1 MEFSQ
6 SVNDDNIV
14 KAYGQFR
21 IEQKDGKV
29 TILDFLEK
37 AVPLTATLE
46 YEQLDVGREINLR
59 LLYCGP
65 EEPLQTT
72 ILKTPFTSLAVHNNA
87 VRKAVIFQE
96 AYYFGEIVKREL
108 SPDTWTIKILNDRVL
123 LFNNNH
129 NAWGHQFMM
138 GDVLL
143 VFNDDSIKS
152 VDRESFDRAYTVLD
166 KKDSVLTVVR
176 DIDKKRALLLTAE
189 QRTPFVGEALG
200 LLPVGFDALASK
212 RGVYFEREG
221 EPDFYIENG
230 QYLTFDEYDETG
242 ESYRVMTQE
251 TFDDEWIHIEDKDI

>member
-29 TILDFLEK
+29 TILDFLENC
-37 AVPLTATLE
+37 VPLKATLE

-72 ILKTPFTSLAVHNNA
+72 ILKTPFTSLAVHEND
-87 VRKAVIFQE
+87 VCKAVILNDK
-96 AYYFGEIVKREL
+96 GPILVKR
-108 SPDTWTIKILNDRVL
+108 LNEAFPFLNVKYDWFNDSIVL
-123 LFNNNH
+123 ESEFLNPH
-129 NAWGHQFMM
+129 S

-143 VFNDDSIKS
+143 VRNDDSLQYRS
-152 VDRESFDRAYTVLD
+152 REIFDKNYTILD
-166 KKDSVLTVVR
+166 KKDFVLTVVR
-176 DIDKKRALLLTAE
+176 DIDKKRLLLLTAD
-189 QRTPFVGEALG
+189 QKTPFVREALG

-221 EPDFYIENG
+221 KPDFYIENG
-230 QYLTFDEYDETG
+230 QYLTFDEYDKTG
-242 ESYRVMTQE
+242 ESYRVMTPE
-251 TFDDEWIHIEDKDI
+251 TFDDEWIHIKDKDI

>member
-87 VRKAVIFQE
+87 VCKAVILNDE
-96 AYYFGEIVKREL
+96 GPILVKR
-108 SPDTWTIKILNDRVL
+108 LNEAFPFLNVKYDWFNDAIVL
-123 LFNNNH
+123 ESEFLNPH
-129 NAWGHQFMM
+129 SG
-138 GDVLL
+138 GVLL
-143 VFNDDSIKS
+143 VQNDDSLQYRI
-152 VDRESFDRAYTVLD
+152 REIFDENYTILD
-166 KKDSVLTVVR
+166 KKDSVLTVIR
-176 DIDKKRALLLTAE
+176 DIDKKRALLLTAD
-189 QRTPFVGEALG
+189 QKTPFVREALG

-221 EPDFYIENG
+221 KPDFYIENG

-242 ESYRVMTQE
+242 ESYRVMTPE

>member
-29 TILDFLEK
+29 TILDFLENC
-37 AVPLTATLE
+37 VPLTATLE

-72 ILKTPFTSLAVHNNA
+72 ILKTPFTSLAVHEND
-87 VRKAVIFQE
+87 VCKAVILNDK
-96 AYYFGEIVKREL
+96 GPILVKR
-108 SPDTWTIKILNDRVL
+108 LNEAFPFLNVKYDWFSDSIVL
-123 LFNNNH
+123 ESEFLNPNS
-129 NAWGHQFMM
+129 

-143 VFNDDSIKS
+143 VQNDDSIKS

-176 DIDKKRALLLTAE
+176 DIDKKRFLLLTAD
-189 QRTPFVGEALG
+189 QRMSFVREALG

-212 RGVYFEREG
+212 SGVYFEREG
-221 EPDFYIENG
+221 KPDFYIENG

-242 ESYRVMTQE
+242 ESYRVMTPE
-251 TFDDEWIHIEDKDI
+251 TFDDEWIHIKDKDI

>member
-1 MEFSQ
+1 MEFPQ

-72 ILKTPFTSLAVHNNA
+72 ILKTPFTSLAVHKNA
-87 VRKAVIFQE
+87 VCKAVILNGNGPMLVKGLNAAVPFLNVK
-96 AYYFGEIVKREL
+96 YDWFNDSIVLE
-108 SPDTWTIKILNDRVL
+108 SEFLNP
-123 LFNNNH
+123 H
-129 NAWGHQFMM
+129 S

-143 VFNDDSIKS
+143 VRNDDSLQYRS
-152 VDRESFDRAYTVLD
+152 REIFDKNYTILD
-166 KKDSVLTVVR
+166 KKDFVLTVVR
-176 DIDKKRALLLTAE
+176 DIDKKRLLLLTAD
-189 QRTPFVGEALG
+189 QKTPFVREALG

-221 EPDFYIENG
+221 KPDFYIENG

>member
-87 VRKAVIFQE
+87 VHKAVIFQE

-108 SPDTWTIKILNDRVL
+108 SPDTWTIEVLNDRVL

-129 NAWGHQFMM
+129 NAWGYQFMM

-143 VFNDDSIKS
+143 VFNDDSIKA

-166 KKDSVLTVVR
+166 KKNYVLTVIR
-176 DIDKKRALLLTAE
+176 DINKKRALLLTAD
-189 QRTPFVGEALG
+189 QKTPFVREALG

-221 EPDFYIENG
+221 KPDFYIENG
-230 QYLTFDEYDETG
+230 QYLTFNEYDKTG
-242 ESYRVMTQE
+242 ESYRVMTPE

>member
-1 MEFSQ
+1 MEFPQ

-72 ILKTPFTSLAVHNNA
+72 ILKTPFTSLAVHEND
-87 VRKAVIFQE
+87 VCKAVILNDK
-96 AYYFGEIVKREL
+96 GPILVKR
-108 SPDTWTIKILNDRVL
+108 LNEAFPFL
-123 LFNNNH
+123 
-129 NAWGHQFMM
+129 NAKYDWFSDSIVIESEFLNPRS

-143 VFNDDSIKS
+143 VRNDDSLQYRI
-152 VDRESFDRAYTVLD
+152 REIFDKNYTILD
-166 KKDSVLTVVR
+166 KKNSVLTVVR
-176 DIDKKRALLLTAE
+176 DIDKKRLLLLTAD
-189 QRTPFVGEALG
+189 QKTPFVREALG

-221 EPDFYIENG
+221 KPDFYIENG

-242 ESYRVMTQE
+242 ESYRVMTPE
-251 TFDDEWIHIEDKDI
+251 TFDDEWLHIEDKDI

>member
-65 EEPLQTT
+65 EEPLKTT

-87 VRKAVIFQE
+87 VRKAVILNDK
-96 AYYFGEIVKREL
+96 GPILVKR
-108 SPDTWTIKILNDRVL
+108 LNEAFPFLNVKYDWFSDSIVL
-123 LFNNNH
+123 ESEFLNPNS
-129 NAWGHQFMM
+129 

-143 VFNDDSIKS
+143 VQNDDSIKS

-166 KKDSVLTVVR
+166 KKDFVLTVVR
-176 DIDKKRALLLTAE
+176 DIDKKRLLLLTAD
-189 QRTPFVGEALG
+189 QKTPFVREALG

-221 EPDFYIENG
+221 KPDFYIENG

-242 ESYRVMTQE
+242 ESYRVMTPE
-251 TFDDEWIHIEDKDI
+251 TFDDEWLHIEDKDI

>member
-6 SVNDDNIV
+6 SVNDDSIV

-72 ILKTPFTSLAVHNNA
+72 ILKTPFSSLAVHENA
-87 VRKAVIFQE
+87 VCKAVILNDK
-96 AYYFGEIVKREL
+96 GPILVKR
-108 SPDTWTIKILNDRVL
+108 LNEAFPFLNVKYDWFSDSIVL
-123 LFNNNH
+123 ESEFLNPNS
-129 NAWGHQFMM
+129 

-143 VFNDDSIKS
+143 VRNDDSLQYRI
-152 VDRESFDRAYTVLD
+152 REIFDKNYTILD

-176 DIDKKRALLLTAE
+176 DIDKKRLLLLTAD
-189 QRTPFVGEALG
+189 QKTPFVREALG

-212 RGVYFEREG
+212 SGVYFERG
-221 EPDFYIENG
+221 GKPDFYIENG
-230 QYLTFDEYDETG
+230 QYLTFDEYDKTG
-242 ESYRVMTQE
+242 ESYRVMTPE
-251 TFDDEWIHIEDKDI
+251 TFDDEWIHIKDKDI

>member
-1 MEFSQ
+1 MEISQ

-65 EEPLQTT
+65 EEPLKTT
-72 ILKTPFTSLAVHNNA
+72 ILKTPFTSLAVHENA
-87 VRKAVIFQE
+87 VCKAVI
-96 AYYFGEIVKREL
+96 
-108 SPDTWTIKILNDRVL
+108 LNDKAPVL
-123 LFNNNH
+123 IKRLNEAFPFLNVKYDWFSDSIVLESEFLNPH
-129 NAWGHQFMM
+129 S

-143 VFNDDSIKS
+143 VRNDDSLQYRS
-152 VDRESFDRAYTVLD
+152 REIFDKNYTVLD
-166 KKDSVLTVVR
+166 KKDSLLTVVR
-176 DIDKKRALLLTAE
+176 DIDKKRLLLLTAD
-189 QRTPFVGEALG
+189 QKTPFVREALG

-221 EPDFYIENG
+221 KPDFYIENG

-242 ESYRVMTQE
+242 ESYRVMTPE

>member
-29 TILDFLEK
+29 TILDFLENC
-37 AVPLTATLE
+37 VPLKATLE

-72 ILKTPFTSLAVHNNA
+72 ILKTPFTSLAVHENA
-87 VRKAVIFQE
+87 ECKAVILNDK
-96 AYYFGEIVKREL
+96 GSILVKR
-108 SPDTWTIKILNDRVL
+108 LNEAFPFLNVKYDWVSDSIVL
-123 LFNNNH
+123 ESEFLNPH
-129 NAWGHQFMM
+129 SG
-138 GDVLL
+138 GVLL
-143 VFNDDSIKS
+143 VRNDDSLQYRSKEI
-152 VDRESFDRAYTVLD
+152 FDKNYTVLD
-166 KKDSVLTVVR
+166 EKDFVLTVVR
-176 DIDKKRALLLTAE
+176 DIDKKRALLLTAD
-189 QRTPFVGEALG
+189 QKTRFVKEALG

-221 EPDFYIENG
+221 KPDFYIENG
-230 QYLTFDEYDETG
+230 QYLTFDEYDKTG
-242 ESYRVMTQE
+242 ESYRVMTPE
-251 TFDDEWIHIEDKDI
+251 TFDDEWIHIKDEDI

>member
-29 TILDFLEK
+29 TILDFLENC
-37 AVPLTATLE
+37 VPLKATLE

-65 EEPLQTT
+65 EEPLKTT

-87 VRKAVIFQE
+87 VCKAVILNDK
-96 AYYFGEIVKREL
+96 GPILVKR
-108 SPDTWTIKILNDRVL
+108 LNEAFPFLNVKYDWFSDSIVL
-123 LFNNNH
+123 ESEFLNPNS
-129 NAWGHQFMM
+129 

-143 VFNDDSIKS
+143 VQNDDSIKS
-152 VDRESFDRAYTVLD
+152 VDRESFDRDYTVLD
-166 KKDSVLTVVR
+166 KKNYVLTVIR
-176 DIDKKRALLLTAE
+176 DIDKKRLLLLTAD
-189 QRTPFVGEALG
+189 QKTPFVREALG

-221 EPDFYIENG
+221 KPDFYIENG
-230 QYLTFDEYDETG
+230 QYLTFDEYDKTG
-242 ESYRVMTQE
+242 ESYRVMTPE
-251 TFDDEWIHIEDKDI
+251 TFDDEWIHIEDEDI

>member
-1 MEFSQ
+1 MTI
-6 SVNDDNIV
+6 NGYDIT

-21 IEQKDGKV
+21 IEQKDGTV
-29 TILDFLEK
+29 TVCDFLENC
-37 AVPLTATLE
+37 VPLTATLE

-72 ILKTPFTSLAVHNNA
+72 ILKTPFTSLAVHEND
-87 VRKAVIFQE
+87 VCKAVILNDK
-96 AYYFGEIVKREL
+96 GPILVKR
-108 SPDTWTIKILNDRVL
+108 LNEAFPFLNVKYDWFSDSIVL
-123 LFNNNH
+123 ESEFLNPNS
-129 NAWGHQFMM
+129 

-143 VFNDDSIKS
+143 VQNDDSIKS

-166 KKDSVLTVVR
+166 KKNYVLTVIR
-176 DIDKKRALLLTAE
+176 DIDKKRALLLTAD
-189 QRTPFVGEALG
+189 QKTPFVREALG

-221 EPDFYIENG
+221 KPDFYIENG

-242 ESYRVMTQE
+242 ESYRVMTPE

>member
-65 EEPLQTT
+65 EEPLKTT

-87 VRKAVIFQE
+87 VRKAVILNDK
-96 AYYFGEIVKREL
+96 GPILVKR
-108 SPDTWTIKILNDRVL
+108 LNEAFPFLNVKYDWFSDSIVL
-123 LFNNNH
+123 ESEFLNPNS
-129 NAWGHQFMM
+129 

-143 VFNDDSIKS
+143 VQNDDSIKS

-166 KKDSVLTVVR
+166 KKDFVLTVVL
-176 DIDKKRALLLTAE
+176 DIDKKRLLLLTAD
-189 QRTPFVGEALG
+189 QKTPFVREALG

-221 EPDFYIENG
+221 KPDFYIENG

-242 ESYRVMTQE
+242 ESYRVMTPE
-251 TFDDEWIHIEDKDI
+251 TFNDEWLHIEDKDI

>member
-72 ILKTPFTSLAVHNNA
+72 ILKTPFTSLAVHENA
-87 VRKAVIFQE
+87 VCKAVILNDK
-96 AYYFGEIVKREL
+96 GPVLVKR
-108 SPDTWTIKILNDRVL
+108 LNEAFPFLNVKYDWFNDSIVL
-123 LFNNNH
+123 ESEFLNPH
-129 NAWGHQFMM
+129 S

-143 VFNDDSIKS
+143 VRNDDSLQYRS
-152 VDRESFDRAYTVLD
+152 REIFDKNYTILD
-166 KKDSVLTVVR
+166 KKDFVLTVVR
-176 DIDKKRALLLTAE
+176 DIDKKRLLLLTAD
-189 QRTPFVGEALG
+189 QKTPFVREALG

-221 EPDFYIENG
+221 KPDFYIENG